1 MAAAPELARSA
12 SPVILQLRLAKEL
25 APAVTA
31 NAICPGLI
39 ETPMTAGFTTGPH
52 ASRLLETI
60 PRGRF
65 GRPEDIAHAAVF
77 LASSWADYITGEI
90 IDVNGGIYID

>member
-1 MAAAPELARSA
+1 
-12 SPVILQLRLAKEL
+12 
-25 APAVTA
+25 
-31 NAICPGLI
+31 
-39 ETPMTAGFTTGPH
+39 MTASFTTGPH
-52 ASRLLETI
+52 ASRILETI

-77 LASSWADYITGEI
+77 LASSRADYITGEV